1 MSHLFFVD
9 DTLIFCDADVH
20 KIVHFRTTLACFATT
35 SRLKINLS
43 KSKLILVGNVTNLE
57 KLMAILDCRHA
68 TTSNEVFGF
77 SFGCQMQREDNMES
91 YY

>member
-9 DTLIFCDADVH
+9 DTLIFCDVDVH

-57 KLMAILDCRHA
+57 KLMAILDCRHV